1 MTLSGAGADAR
12 TRFYERLCARL
23 ERVGLALGIT
33 AEREYLAGFRKACSH
48 QWAGQARRR
57 LALRDLE
64 EALELADIGVR
75 ASSVLAASKT
85 AIILAITLL
94 TIAEAA
100 ALVTLGAEAAI
111 YLAPSFLLAP
121 CAAGALIRAY
131 PHREAARRAREVLKH
146 STEGTSLMIMSLRLD
161 GSVANAMLFA
171 SRRNTAFSR
180 ELRKCIWSVL
190 MGACESFEEALH
202 RMGARWSRHS
212 GELRAAMSA
221 VVTASREGSEE
232 GRRRALE
239 RANSILA
246 LGAKRRIEEYA
257 LSLGTPSM
265 VIFSL
270 GILLPL
276 MVGSFLPMLSWD
288 VWNLED
294 LDAPGGTGEDIWAV
308 TQTVVLMNV
317 LFPLLAFS
325 VAADA
330 ASRHPVDLRPAN
342 GHSPPGTTAARVAA
356 ASLSAALGTA
366 LSLAFLDGILLSVAL
381 LAGAVLPFSL
391 LLLSAEGPRP
401 RHGPGTFGRALEDM
415 LFRTGARMVEG
426 ENIQAAL
433 NKVGR
438 ESSDE
443 GAALTR
449 MLSFRSSLMGLG
461 LTSALDEGAPDRE
474 GAAGLEA
481 IRVVAQAAQKD
492 ERAAGLLAM
501 DLAAYLRELSE
512 LESTMKSRLRPTLSM
527 MSITARYLGPVVLG
541 VTYSIYLSLAAVAGG
556 GHGGIPPE
564 VFFLVLGVFL
574 AETNAIATYF
584 VSGVGGMADLR
595 GAARALGLSLLISES
610 IFAATALA
618 TS

>member
-1 MTLSGAGADAR
+1 LTRACARADTA
-12 TRFYERLCARL
+12 TRFYGRLCARL
-23 ERVGLALGIT
+23 ERVGRALGIS
-33 AEREYLAGFRKACSH
+33 AEKEYLLGSRKARAL
-48 QWAGQARRR
+48 QAAGRERGR
-57 LALRDLE
+57 PALGDLE

-75 ASSVLAASKT
+75 APSVLAASKT
-85 AIILAITLL
+85 ASVLAVAFLVL
-94 TIAEAA
+94 ADGAVLVSLGVEAA
-100 ALVTLGAEAAI
+100 V
-111 YLAPSFLLAP
+111 YLAPSLLVAP
-121 CAAGALIRAY
+121 CAAGALVRAY

-171 SRRNTAFSR
+171 SRRDSAFSR

-202 RMGARWSRHS
+202 RMGTRWSRHS
-212 GELRAAMSA
+212 GELRGAMSA
-221 VVTASREGSEE
+221 IVTASRERSEE

-276 MVGSFLPMLSWD
+276 MVGSFLPMLSRD
-288 VWNLED
+288 VWSLQD
-294 LDAPGGTGEDIWAV
+294 MDAGAGTGDSRWAV
-308 TQTVVLMNV
+308 TQTVFLMNI

-330 ASRHPVDLRPAN
+330 ASRHPVDLGRAR
-342 GHSPPGTTAARVAA
+342 GQGRRGATKARVAA
-356 ASLSAALGTA
+356 TGFSAALGIA
-366 LSLAFLDGILLSVAL
+366 LSLAFLEGVQRSVAL
-381 LAGAVLPFSL
+381 LASAVLPLSL
-391 LLLSAEGPRP
+391 LLLSVEGARP
-401 RHGPGTFGRALEDM
+401 RQGRGELGRALEDM

-426 ENIQAAL
+426 ENIQSAL

-438 ESSDE
+438 ESSGD

-449 MLSFRSSLMGLG
+449 TLSFRSGLMGLG
-461 LTSALDEGAPDRE
+461 LPFVLDEGAPDR
-474 GAAGLEA
+474 GAAAGLEA
-481 IRVVAQAAQKD
+481 VRVVTQAAQKD
-492 ERAAGLLAM
+492 EQAAGLLAM
-501 DLAAYLRELSE
+501 DLAAYHRELSE

-527 MSITARYLGPVVLG
+527 MSITARYLGPIVLG
-541 VTYSIYLSLAAVAGG
+541 VTYSIYISLAAVAGG
-556 GHGGIPPE
+556 GHGGMPPD
-564 VFFLVLGVFL
+564 VFFLVLGAFL
-574 AETNAIATYF
+574 AETNAVAAYF
-584 VSGVGGMADLR
+584 VSRVGGSADT
-595 GAARALGLSLLISES
+595 GKATRALGTSLIVSES
-610 IFAATALA
+610 IFAATAFV